1 MLKYFVIKFT
11 LLCLVMA
18 FSASAES
25 AEVDRASRIKA
36 AFALNVSRFVT
47 WPEGTFTRVEKI
59 TLCLFEDNF
68 LGAAKNSLIGQKID
82 GLPLVVNDQI
92 NLETVTDC
100 QIIFVAGEK
109 LEKLAVDYPQ
119 ITQRPVLV
127 IIDNTDY
134 KEASIEQS
142 IAMVSLIRKGSSI
155 GFDVNLMQVEAVNLK
170 MSSKLLKLT
179 RNIYTSTK

>member
-1 MLKYFVIKFT
+1 
-11 LLCLVMA
+11 
-18 FSASAES
+18 
-25 AEVDRASRIKA
+25 
-36 AFALNVSRFVT
+36 
-47 WPEGTFTRVEKI
+47 
-59 TLCLFEDNF
+59 
-68 LGAAKNSLIGQKID
+68 
-82 GLPLVVNDQI
+82 VNDQI

-100 QIIFVAGEK
+100 QIIFVAGQK

-127 IIDNTDY
+127 IVDNTDY

-155 GFDVNLMQVEAVNLK
+155 GFDVNLMRVEAVNLK